1 MFYKKVCNV
10 FHIPLSN
17 RVKGHKTKV
26 VNDLRKSKQNNEIT
40 DEVMLAEYEA
50 VYRYALSICQNETEA
65 QDLTQETF
73 YKALQASGGFEAKS
87 SLYTWLCTIAKNLW
101 INKCKRANREVLK
114 DQMEADMPSVGK
126 SLEQMITDQSL
137 SKQVHVVL
145 HTMEEPYKEVFSLR
159 VFGELPFA
167 DIAELFSKTE
177 SWARVTYHRA
187 KKMITEQLRKDGW
200 I

>member
-1 MFYKKVCNV
+1 MKGENELWFGKRLPDFEKNKKQ
-10 FHIPLSN
+10 
-17 RVKGHKTKV
+17 KV
-26 VNDLRKSKQNNEIT
+26 VNDLRKNRLNKEIT
-40 DEVMLAEYEA
+40 DEVLLAEYEA
-50 VYRYALSICQNETEA
+50 VYRYALSLCQNETEA

-73 YKALQASGGFEAKS
+73 IKAMQASGAFEGKS
-87 SLYTWLCTIAKNLW
+87 SLYTWLCTITKNLW
-101 INKCKRANREVLK
+101 INKCKKANREVLQ
-114 DQMEADMPSVGK
+114 DYAEMDTPSIGK
-126 SLEQMITDQSL
+126 PFEQMLTEQSF
-137 SKQVHVVL
+137 SKQVHFVL

-200 I
+200 L

>member
-1 MFYKKVCNV
+1 MSCS
-10 FHIPLSN
+10 L
-17 RVKGHKTKV
+17 VKRKEGRLQRKYETKV
-26 VNDLRKSKQNNEIT
+26 VNDLRKSKLNNGIT
-40 DEVMLAEYEA
+40 DEVLLAEYEA
-50 VYRYALSICQNETEA
+50 VYRYALSLCQNETEA

-73 YKALQASGGFEAKS
+73 FKAMQASGTFEGKS

-101 INKCKRANREVLK
+101 MNKCKKANREVLQ
-114 DQMEADMPSVGK
+114 DQMEVDTPSMSK
-126 SLEQMITDQSL
+126 PFEQMLTEQSF
-137 SKQVHVVL
+137 SKQVHFVL
-145 HTMEEPYKEVFSLR
+145 HTMEETYKEVFSLR

-200 I
+200 L